1 MIKKI
6 VKNHINC
13 KKCGVE
19 LIEKNSRLS
28 TYDKDSGLYFVRSAC
43 NHCARKATF
52 CTFKYED
59 PQLEKIA
66 AKQAKILH
74 NKSYYK
80 RILKPK
86 KEAVKIPYVEP
97 TECKQCGVE
106 LCDKNELY
114 IVSEVNHKSAKC
126 NACTHKCRSCKVIY
140 PNKKLQEL
148 SKIKNK
154 QLNLKLNKVRNP
166 EVYKE
171 ALKATFTKNKDK
183 YAAIQKVYAN
193 KQRTELGDTYVKQ
206 RITSSFRLGV
216 KEITPQLI
224 EVKRKQ
230 LELIRTIK
238 QIEYEQSKHK
248 TNQRCC

>member
-6 VKNHINC
+6 VKNHTNC

-19 LIEKNSRLS
+19 LIERNSRLS
-28 TYDKDSGLYFVRSAC
+28 TYDKDSGLYFVRSTC
-43 NHCARKATF
+43 NHCARKAKF
-52 CTFKYED
+52 CTYKYED
-59 PQLEKIA
+59 SELEKIA
-66 AKQAKILH
+66 AKQAMILH

-80 RILKPK
+80 RIIKPK
-86 KEAVKIPYVEP
+86 KEVCKILYVEP

-126 NACTHKCRSCKVIY
+126 KTCTYDYKSCKVVY
-140 PNKKLQEL
+140 PNTTLQEL

-154 QLNLKLNKVRNP
+154 RLNLKLNKVRNP

-183 YAAIQKVYAN
+183 YAAIQKVYAH
-193 KQRTELGDTYVKQ
+193 KQRVELGDVYVKR
-206 RITSSFRLGV
+206 RIVSSFKFGV
-216 KEITPQLI
+216 NNVTPELI
-224 EVKRKQ
+224 EIKRKQ

-238 QIEYEQSKHK
+238 QIEYEQSKYK
-248 TNQRCC
+248 TDQGCC